1 MKRRAWTLPVGLPL
15 GLPLAL
21 AAGLAV
27 LGSAKVAD
35 ARCSS
40 HFVHVLQATSGVPS
54 NGRIIV
60 QGAIASAAWVGA
72 MQQPELLSGTE
83 RIPLDVAEPHVFKN
97 TGRDFAQVVLVPK
110 RPLTQGKTYRL
121 AVKNAAASDRDTLT
135 QMAFRAAGADTQAPV
150 WTTGPKVLG
159 TNHTQM
165 GCGPSTSATIRVDA
179 TDEGQ
184 AVALYRVHFKE
195 RSASTAVDF
204 YVRAESGT
212 LNVGRGMCGGPVEPV
227 PGKAYEITLTAMD
240 AAGHATPAPGAPL
253 LAQF

>member
-1 MKRRAWTLPVGLPL
+1 MKRRTWALPLGLPL

-21 AAGLAV
+21 VAGLAV

-72 MQQPELLSGTE
+72 MQQPELRSGTE
-83 RIPLDVAEPHVFKN
+83 RIPLDVVEPHVFKN

-110 RPLTQGKTYRL
+110 RPLTQGETYRL
-121 AVKNAAASDRDTLT
+121 AVKNAAASDRDTLA
-135 QMAFRAAGADTQAPV
+135 QMSFRAAGADTQAPV

-159 TNHTQM
+159 TNHTQL

-179 TDEGQ
+179 TDDGK
-184 AVALYRVHFKE
+184 AVTLYRVHFKE
-195 RSASTAVDF
+195 RGAGAAVGF
-204 YVRAESGT
+204 YVEADANV
-212 LNVGRGMCGGPVEPV
+212 LHVGRGMCGGPVEPV
-227 PGKAYEITLTAMD
+227 PGKAYEITLSAVD
-240 AAGHATPAPGAPL
+240 AAGNLTPAPGAAL